1 MNVSV
6 GSEMITNKN
15 IFFYDEVE
23 NKVMPNSVFV
33 QTGFSNEL
41 FSLSGIYIT
50 TNFAVARIDRYFKKY
65 KYMLTPNENNC
76 QIDTLIKIEKMILSN
91 LDRPH
96 LTKIYSLK
104 QQLSSLSVLV
114 FDSGN
119 VHTIKHMTNECTMML
134 KISGVWI
141 NENSCGI
148 TFKFFHI
155 N

>member
-1 MNVSV
+1 MNVTV
-6 GSEMITNKN
+6 NSEMITNEN

-23 NKVMPNSVFV
+23 NKVMHNSLFI

-41 FSLSGIYIT
+41 FSLSGIYIA
-50 TNFAVARIDRYFKKY
+50 TNFDIAHIDRYFKKY
-65 KYMLTPNENNC
+65 KYILTPDENTC
-76 QIDTLIKIEKMILSN
+76 QIDNLIKIEKMILSN

-96 LTKIYSLK
+96 LTKIYRLQ
-104 QQLSSLSVLV
+104 QQLDTQSVLV
-114 FDSGN
+114 FDCGDVS
-119 VHTIKHMTNECTMML
+119 TIKHMTGRRSLML